1 MNKNTKPS
9 KALVKTAVSSSDCDK
24 GYRGDCCCN
33 CKRQVKINC
42 HPSNGNQ
49 KMYGF
54 LEDPIKVGKGSIST
68 TFAWGCECFRGMTDG
83 SDNNQIIFMDTPHGM
98 CEMHE
103 RL

>member
-1 MNKNTKPS
+1 MDKLNTNDHLLKN
-9 KALVKTAVSSSDCDK
+9 AVSDSDCDK

-42 HPSNGNQ
+42 HPSNGGIN
-49 KMYGF
+49 
-54 LEDPIKVGKGSIST
+54 EDGSSRGSIETKGSIDK
-68 TFAWGCECFRGMTDG
+68 TFGWGCECFRGMSDG